1 MPIYTLIFAAI
12 IVLLAAFVRSASGFG
27 YALLATPMLTL
38 VMEAKSVVV
47 LNTIL
52 GLFTNIIVL
61 YHMKRYID
69 FRRAALI
76 GLGAVA
82 GIPLGAYLLS
92 TLDSSVIKLAIA
104 IVVIPFSFILLTD
117 HSHRFQRDTLGC
129 IVAGFFSGVTGAST
143 GLGGPPVVLF
153 LLNQGMVKER
163 FIGTLAA
170 YFLFRS
176 IVTLG
181 AFSSLGIVTTDIL
194 TKAVLLLPALWL
206 GSYLG
211 VKMVPR
217 INTVFFKKIAS
228 AIVTVT
234 ALAIIVSILMGL

>member
-1 MPIYTLIFAAI
+1 MAIYTLIFAAI

-27 YALLATPMLTL
+27 YALLATPMLML
-38 VMEAKSVVV
+38 VMDAKSVVV
-47 LNTIL
+47 LNTVL
-52 GLFTNIIVL
+52 GLVANVIVL
-61 YHMKRYID
+61 YHLRRHID

-82 GIPLGAYLLS
+82 GIPPGAYLLS
-92 TLDSSVIKLAIA
+92 SLDSSVIKLAIA

-129 IVAGFFSGVTGAST
+129 VVAGFFSGATGAST
-143 GLGGPPVVLF
+143 GFGGPPVVLF

-170 YFLFRS
+170 YFSFRT

-194 TKAVLLLPALWL
+194 IQAVVLLPALWL
-206 GSYLG
+206 GSYIG

-217 INTVFFKKIAS
+217 INTVLFKRIVS

-234 ALAIIVSILMGL
+234 ALIIIVSILMGF